1 MIIEKV
7 MVHGGD
13 VLKFAGDSI
22 FAEWAINEHGLVT
35 IEECTAVAALCAA
48 SIAECC
54 RDFPIFGGEKTAGF
68 LNVHCSLGVGDVA
81 AVHIGD
87 DRLRRE
93 FLLLGDPIDQISVL
107 EKDVKIREVAAS
119 PEAVVLLTK
128 MFNIDTSVCT
138 GVEKVAIIMDQSGR
152 RFKPRLDVQLP
163 MPLPNETAG
172 KDRKEILS
180 MICESLDVSQL
191 KHLLQ
196 LISLYV
202 HPVVAK
208 DESVVSNFL
217 KLNSSAQERMQAEAE
232 LRDVYTM
239 FIMPLISSELKREDE
254 LNQALFQRL
263 NNILLITNR
272 ELENY
277 GGHLRQFIVDDKG
290 VVLLATFGL
299 RGATFPNMIS
309 CHCLPCTTALHNALQ
324 VELGIDCQIGAT
336 FGRAYCGVVGG
347 ISRHE
352 YAVLGPCVNLSARLM
367 CSSCNP
373 GILVDNSVRLRAKTE
388 FTFNSLQPVK
398 AKGYVNPVPIFEPI
412 SAAEKRWGKPIR
424 DFVGRKEQLNYIFRW
439 AKHIAYS
446 KDEKKSK
453 MLYIQAESGFG
464 KSALISQALLE
475 VRKKIFQKKKRV
487 IITRNISNDGDRMI
501 PFR

>member
-1 MIIEKV
+1 M
-7 MVHGGD
+7 
-13 VLKFAGDSI
+13 
-22 FAEWAINEHGLVT
+22 
-35 IEECTAVAALCAA
+35 
-48 SIAECC
+48 
-54 RDFPIFGGEKTAGF
+54 
-68 LNVHCSLGVGDVA
+68 
-81 AVHIGD
+81 
-87 DRLRRE
+87 
-93 FLLLGDPIDQISVL
+93 
-107 EKDVKIREVAAS
+107 KIREVAAS

-254 LNQALFQRL
+254 LNQTLFQRL

-290 VVLLATFGL
+290 
-299 RGATFPNMIS
+299 
-309 CHCLPCTTALHNALQ
+309 
-324 VELGIDCQIGAT
+324 E
-336 FGRAYCGVVGG
+336 
-347 ISRHE
+347 
-352 YAVLGPCVNLSARLM
+352 
-367 CSSCNP
+367 
-373 GILVDNSVRLRAKTE
+373 
-388 FTFNSLQPVK
+388 
-398 AKGYVNPVPIFEPI
+398 
-412 SAAEKRWGKPIR
+412 
-424 DFVGRKEQLNYIFRW
+424 
-439 AKHIAYS
+439 
-446 KDEKKSK
+446 
-453 MLYIQAESGFG
+453 
-464 KSALISQALLE
+464 
-475 VRKKIFQKKKRV
+475 
-487 IITRNISNDGDRMI
+487 
-501 PFR
+501 